1 MALAMQC
8 LDEGKMPKESVRQLK
23 QISDRLDIWIPDF
36 APIIIQGDLWMG
48 NTHFYADGQPALI
61 DPAVY

>member
-8 LDEGKMPKESVRQLK
+8 LDEGKMPKESVRQLR

-36 APIIIQGDLWMG
+36 APVLIHGDLWIG
-48 NTHFYADGQPALI
+48 NTHCCADG
-61 DPAVY
+61 